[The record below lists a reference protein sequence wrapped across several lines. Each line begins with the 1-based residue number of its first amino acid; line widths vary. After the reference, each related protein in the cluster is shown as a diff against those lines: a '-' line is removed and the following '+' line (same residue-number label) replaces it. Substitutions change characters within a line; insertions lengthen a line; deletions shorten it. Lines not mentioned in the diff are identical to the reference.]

1 MTLRPRQL
9 RILMVL
15 QELTVR
21 ILYRFGLKADLLHEM
36 FSAFFWRI
44 VTVPAYAHE
53 FLAICFLIH

>member
-1 MTLRPRQL
+1 
-9 RILMVL
+9 MVL